1 MMKKFRVF
9 TFIFLTMAGFLL
21 SLSIQAQTNLMF
33 KNQLVGHKQP
43 HWSLQ
48 AQQQADDDDVRERR
62 EEEIIRNVRPVY
74 LDRPE

>member
-9 TFIFLTMAGFLL
+9 TFVFLTMAGFML
-21 SLSIQAQTNLMF
+21 SLSIQAQTVLMF
-33 KNQLVGHKQP
+33 KNQLVSHQQQ
-43 HWSLQ
+43 HWSLRV
-48 AQQQADDDDVRERR
+48 QQQADDDDVRERR

>member
-33 KNQLVGHKQP
+33 KNQLVGHQQP

-48 AQQQADDDDVRERR
+48 VQQQADDDDVRERR